1 MSKKIIGIAG
11 KKAAGKDLL
20 GSYLVAAGYKRLAF
34 GDIIRER
41 VKRDF
46 DLTEAQVNGRFKE
59 TPTHYAKPG
68 IHPPEDIHWTPRQIM
83 EAYGMFFRK
92 FDEHYWIKQLGN
104 EIEATEKRHIVV
116 TDVRLIAEAEYL
128 KSLGAK
134 LIRLER
140 SEDERRAVYPDANSQ
155 AITEI
160 QLDNYKGFDFVVP
173 EEQNSIPD
181 DLKNVAKELLTKL

>member
-1 MSKKIIGIAG
+1 MNKQIIGIAG

-20 GSYLVAAGYKRLAF
+20 GSYLVAAGYKRFAF

-46 DLTEAQVNGRFKE
+46 DLSTEQVFGRFKE
-59 TPTHYAKPG
+59 VVDDRWGT
-68 IHPPEDIHWTPRQIM
+68 TPRDIM
-83 EAYGMFFRK
+83 ERYGMFFRS
-92 FDEHYWIKQLGN
+92 FDEKYWIKQLGEQIQLSPSN
-104 EIEATEKRHIVV
+104 KIVV